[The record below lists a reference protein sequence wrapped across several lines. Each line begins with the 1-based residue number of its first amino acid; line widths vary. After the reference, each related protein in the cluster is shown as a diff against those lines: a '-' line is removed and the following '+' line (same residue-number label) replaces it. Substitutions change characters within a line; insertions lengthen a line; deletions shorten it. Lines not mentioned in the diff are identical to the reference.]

1 MEQLNKFQ
9 ILRRLGGGATADVYL
24 ALDTFQQKQV
34 ALKVLKAD
42 LLRDETY
49 AGRVHNMFMN
59 EARLVR
65 ELQHP
70 YIMGILDAVQTET
83 SAYLV
88 LEYVDGEPLSNHIKP
103 DTLLPMATVLQ
114 IAFKCC
120 MAMAYASARGL
131 VHRDLKPENIML
143 TKSGDIKISD
153 FGASHFVNSQTTQ
166 LTGMVGS
173 PSYMSPEQIAERELD
188 ARSDMFSL
196 GVMLYE
202 MLTGER
208 PFQSDNLMTLMFHI
222 SNHPHVPLRTRRP
235 LLPSTLERLIDVAL
249 QKDPRQRFPTWQ
261 NFADQLSV
269 IDSALT
275 PEQEEYS
282 DREKF
287 IALRKNPFFHSF
299 NDPQIW
305 QTLRAARWHRLR
317 VGKVL
322 MEEGKA
328 GNSFSILI
336 YGEVNVSKHGN
347 HISRLKAGA
356 SLGEMAFLKPDQPLR
371 TATITAATQVV
382 AVKFTRAA
390 LEHAGADLR
399 AKFEQR
405 FLEILVERLSI
416 TSEKL
421 AEVQT

>member
-1 MEQLNKFQ
+1 
-9 ILRRLGGGATADVYL
+9 
-24 ALDTFQQKQV
+24 
-34 ALKVLKAD
+34 
-42 LLRDETY
+42 
-49 AGRVHNMFMN
+49 
-59 EARLVR
+59 
-65 ELQHP
+65 
-70 YIMGILDAVQTET
+70 
-83 SAYLV
+83 
-88 LEYVDGEPLSNHIKP
+88 
-103 DTLLPMATVLQ
+103 
-114 IAFKCC
+114 
-120 MAMAYASARGL
+120 
-131 VHRDLKPENIML
+131 
-143 TKSGDIKISD
+143 
-153 FGASHFVNSQTTQ
+153 
-166 LTGMVGS
+166 
-173 PSYMSPEQIAERELD
+173 
-188 ARSDMFSL
+188 
-196 GVMLYE
+196 
-202 MLTGER
+202 
-208 PFQSDNLMTLMFHI
+208 
-222 SNHPHVPLRTRRP
+222 
-235 LLPSTLERLIDVAL
+235 AL

-287 IALRKNPFFHSF
+287 LALRKNPFFESF

-322 MEEGKA
+322 MEEGKP

-390 LEHAGADLR
+390 LEFAGTDLR

-405 FLEILVERLSI
+405 FLEILVDRLSI